1 MITVYQSKKFMY
13 HKEGYTK
20 VATVDTDS
28 IAEAFRLTQNIDGS
42 WSQGPELSYDGKTYA
57 NKDFSDKVTVLTDLE
72 TYNGEVVGLRST
84 SSGDVLFDGENYWFL
99 VPSYGDRNATESYKT
114 RGQTV
119 AIDNFDI
126 NGFEYDDKEV
136 A

>member
-57 NKDFSDKVTVLTDLE
+57 NKDFSEKVTVLTAKWSDSDQLL
-72 TYNGEVVGLRST
+72 VVTSCLTARS
-84 SSGDVLFDGENYWFL
+84 
-99 VPSYGDRNATESYKT
+99 
-114 RGQTV
+114 
-119 AIDNFDI
+119 I
-126 NGFEYDDKEV
+126 GF
-136 A
+136 